1 MPPLDLSRYAPP
13 VAELL
18 SGDRLPPLGPGR
30 ANEVARASLTALSV
44 EKLAGD
50 GKPRDAAS
58 ARACLAALW
67 LHHDFLDESHSISQ
81 DIATVDGSY
90 WHGIMHR
97 REPDYGN
104 AKYWFARVP
113 RHAIWPRLLD
123 EARELSAECHDKSA
137 KSLVNAGEWDPFA
150 FVDLCEAAA
159 RGRSANELLCRKIQ
173 WIEWRLLFDH
183 CHHLAVDPPRGP
195 VRTT

>member
-97 REPDYGN
+97 REGDFSN
-104 AKYWFARVP
+104 AKYWFRRVGSHP
-113 RHAIWPRLLD
+113 VFDSLGQRAAELAAVRGDESAIKKLTTSG
-123 EARELSAECHDKSA
+123 A
-137 KSLVNAGEWDPFA
+137 WDPYA
-150 FVDLCEAAA
+150 FVDLCEAVA
-159 RGRSANELLCRKIQ
+159 RGKSNARDLCLDIQ
-173 WIEWRLLFDH
+173 QAEWELLFDYCYH
-183 CHHLAVDPPRGP
+183 AAIGDPQ
-195 VRTT
+195 